1 MHQKGREPPQTLQK
15 ATVPLKSVTVTK
27 LNAEFIKAK
36 ATQRK
41 IKCYDSKNQ
50 KDLET
55 NSNEA
60 AVQLSQTSPGDTAQI
75 VNGLGEGR
83 AAGTGEG
90 AENKGG
96 RFGPEK
102 STAK

>member
-1 MHQKGREPPQTLQK
+1 MKLQYSF
-15 ATVPLKSVTVTK
+15 PRHLQ
-27 LNAEFIKAK
+27 E
-36 ATQRK
+36 
-41 IKCYDSKNQ
+41 
-50 KDLET
+50 
-55 NSNEA
+55 
-60 AVQLSQTSPGDTAQI
+60 TAQI
-75 VNGLGEGR
+75 ANGLGEHR